1 MVRINFNRLR
11 FLVIDDNAHMRR
23 IMRSLLHGFGTR
35 EVYEAEDGAAGLE
48 AFTQYGPD
56 IVITDWV
63 MPIFDGLELVQ
74 MIRQPGANANPYVP
88 IIMLTGH
95 SEKHR
100 VVRARDAGIT
110 EFLAKPIS
118 ATALYERILNLIA
131 NPRPFVRTKTYFGP
145 DRRRNVN
152 ANYIGPERR
161 KGGKADVIRSLC
173 STRSLA
179 EGQERKGMAVRK
191 DNMPSVRTFA
201 DHEVITPANP
211 LHKAIAPASADDD
224 DPVARAE
231 AALAQLSTEFA
242 EWMQTECERLERA
255 RQEVVRLG
263 FTEKTHAEL
272 FRAAHDIKGEA
283 ATFGYPAVVGAAD
296 SLCRLLEHT
305 PDTSRIPLTLVEQH
319 VDAVRA
325 IAREYARA
333 DLASVAGTLTRRLR
347 EVTDEFLRN
356 ENADRPDYLE
366 SIFAPT
372 LAP

>member
-1 MVRINFNRLR
+1 
-11 FLVIDDNAHMRR
+11 
-23 IMRSLLHGFGTR
+23 
-35 EVYEAEDGAAGLE
+35 
-48 AFTQYGPD
+48 
-56 IVITDWV
+56 
-63 MPIFDGLELVQ
+63 
-74 MIRQPGANANPYVP
+74 
-88 IIMLTGH
+88 
-95 SEKHR
+95 
-100 VVRARDAGIT
+100 
-110 EFLAKPIS
+110 
-118 ATALYERILNLIA
+118 
-131 NPRPFVRTKTYFGP
+131 
-145 DRRRNVN
+145 
-152 ANYIGPERR
+152 
-161 KGGKADVIRSLC
+161 
-173 STRSLA
+173 
-179 EGQERKGMAVRK
+179 MAVRK
-191 DNMPSVRTFA
+191 DNPPSVATFA

-211 LHKAIAPASADDD
+211 LHKAIAQASMDDD
-224 DPVARAE
+224 DLVARAE
-231 AALAQLSTEFA
+231 AALAQLSAEFA
-242 EWMQTECERLERA
+242 EWMQTECERLEMA
-255 RQEVVRLG
+255 RQEVVRQG

-305 PDTSRIPLTLVEQH
+305 PDMSRIPLTLVEQH